1 MGKDKLFINGKIFT
15 ANKNMPFA
23 DTILV
28 ENGTIKWIGN
38 KDNFTTDGNAYDIVD
53 MKGHRVLPG
62 LIDAHMHPIQLANTT
77 KQIACLPPETNSI
90 EDLIKHIKKRREKQG
105 TGKWIEGWGYDEGKL
120 KENRSPNRYDL
131 DKAVTDSPVALT
143 RTCLH
148 IMAVNSKALE
158 LAGINRNTPDPI
170 GGQIDR
176 DENGEPTGILR
187 ENAKELVTKIM
198 PSNTIKD
205 NASNVADLGKLLLSH
220 GITAVAD
227 CTGYLEKFDSMDI
240 YNIAREKGFK
250 QRVVIYYMWKELKN
264 NTHFDMEKLNK
275 NNLTYFGGIKIIGDG
290 SVSGKTAWVD
300 PPYIGDEK
308 ECGLPTTTKEELL
321 DVAAFANKYKL
332 QLAIHAMGERTIDL
346 VVNTFYKKPN
356 WLDNMPSV
364 RIEHAAMPTEN
375 AIKRAAEAG
384 IAIVTQPIFQYCE
397 IESYLKNL
405 GLERTKTTY
414 PVKSFLN
421 AGIKL
426 AFSSDSP
433 ATSWADPSNP
443 FVGIKAATTRMSYN
457 GIDCG
462 QEQRID
468 IPTAILLYTRESQ
481 RIVGIPNIGQLV
493 QGYNADFIVLDK
505 DILDVPPEKID
516 EINVLETY
524 MGGELVYKK

>member
-1 MGKDKLFINGKIFT
+1 
-15 ANKNMPFA
+15 
-23 DTILV
+23 
-28 ENGTIKWIGN
+28 
-38 KDNFTTDGNAYDIVD
+38 
-53 MKGHRVLPG
+53 
-62 LIDAHMHPIQLANTT
+62 
-77 KQIACLPPETNSI
+77 
-90 EDLIKHIKKRREKQG
+90 
-105 TGKWIEGWGYDEGKL
+105 
-120 KENRSPNRYDL
+120 
-131 DKAVTDSPVALT
+131 
-143 RTCLH
+143 
-148 IMAVNSKALE
+148 
-158 LAGINRNTPDPI
+158 
-170 GGQIDR
+170 
-176 DENGEPTGILR
+176 
-187 ENAKELVTKIM
+187 
-198 PSNTIKD
+198 
-205 NASNVADLGKLLLSH
+205 
-220 GITAVAD
+220 
-227 CTGYLEKFDSMDI
+227 
-240 YNIAREKGFK
+240 
-250 QRVVIYYMWKELKN
+250 
-264 NTHFDMEKLNK
+264 
-275 NNLTYFGGIKIIGDG
+275 
-290 SVSGKTAWVD
+290 
-300 PPYIGDEK
+300 
-308 ECGLPTTTKEELL
+308 
-321 DVAAFANKYKL
+321 
-332 QLAIHAMGERTIDL
+332 
-346 VVNTFYKKPN
+346 
-356 WLDNMPSV
+356 MPSV

-516 EINVLETY
+516 EINVLGNLYGRRTCI
-524 MGGELVYKK
+524 